1 MLLGCPLFG
10 LHVSFY
16 CGGLSYVQ
24 SGGHGWPPYSW
35 LPPVGGIMS
44 WLAAE
49 AQGYLGLGLAH
60 WWVEIIPGA
69 STPGPC

>member
-1 MLLGCPLFG
+1 M
-10 LHVSFY
+10 
-16 CGGLSYVQ
+16 Q